1 MVKLFERRFIEYGD
15 DDFENLLLAK
25 NLFNLEIEGVDL
37 SKLTSKVI
45 QYFAKSSLK
54 KIKFQNCLF
63 PKEIVEELKNYKEID
78 LQERQTDQ

>member
-15 DDFENLLLAK
+15 DDFENLLFAK

-45 QYFAKSSLK
+45 QYFEKSSLK

-63 PKEIVEELKNYKEID
+63 PKEIVQELKNIKEID